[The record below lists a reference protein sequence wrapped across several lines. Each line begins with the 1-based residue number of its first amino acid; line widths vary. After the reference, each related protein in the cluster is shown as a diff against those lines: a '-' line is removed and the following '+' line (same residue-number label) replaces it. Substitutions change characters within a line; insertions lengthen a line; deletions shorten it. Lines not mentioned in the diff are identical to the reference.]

1 MKTESLAEVFA
12 LAIFLIVTAIVFAP
26 SEKAERTSSQE
37 MNMFTKWRQIY

>member
-26 SEKAERTSSQE
+26 SEKINSSNSQE
-37 MNMFTKWRQIY
+37 DNMFNKWRRIY